1 VDNSVLNVYV
11 TCMHLQPC
19 LKQDVRKLVIFSAE
33 TIYTSH
39 YSKNIKDYTHISLF
53 LHILLGLI

>member
-1 VDNSVLNVYV
+1 
-11 TCMHLQPC
+11 MHLQPC